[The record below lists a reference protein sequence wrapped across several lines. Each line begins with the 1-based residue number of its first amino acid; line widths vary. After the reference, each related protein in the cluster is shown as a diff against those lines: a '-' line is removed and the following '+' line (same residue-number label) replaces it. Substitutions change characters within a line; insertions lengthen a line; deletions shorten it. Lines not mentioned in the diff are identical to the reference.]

1 MASFRLSG
9 SGTQE
14 KKYTGRRKK
23 TTMEEPVERSLL
35 FTLAIH
41 NLKAET
47 KIDSLFRIDDVT
59 KAPALANR
67 PLSMY

>member
-1 MASFRLSG
+1 M
-9 SGTQE
+9 E
-14 KKYTGRRKK
+14 RRRKNIQGEEKK

-47 KIDSLFRIDDVT
+47 KIDCLFRIDDVT

>member
-1 MASFRLSG
+1 
-9 SGTQE
+9 
-14 KKYTGRRKK
+14 
-23 TTMEEPVERSLL
+23 MEEPGERSPL

-59 KAPALANR
+59 KTPAIANR
-67 PLSMY
+67 PLSMYKI

>member
-1 MASFRLSG
+1 MERRRKICR
-9 SGTQE
+9 E
-14 KKYTGRRKK
+14 KKKK
-23 TTMEEPVERSLL
+23 TMEEPGERSLL

-59 KAPALANR
+59 KTPAIANR

>member
-1 MASFRLSG
+1 MERRRKNIQG
-9 SGTQE
+9 EE
-14 KKYTGRRKK
+14 KKTI
-23 TTMEEPVERSLL
+23 MEEPVERSLL

-59 KAPALANR
+59 KTPALANR

>member
-1 MASFRLSG
+1 MERRRKNIKRE
-9 SGTQE
+9 E
-14 KKYTGRRKK
+14 KK
-23 TTMEEPVERSLL
+23 TMKEPGERSLL

-59 KAPALANR
+59 KTLAIANR

>member
-1 MASFRLSG
+1 
-9 SGTQE
+9 
-14 KKYTGRRKK
+14 
-23 TTMEEPVERSLL
+23 MEEPVERSLL
-35 FTLAIH
+35 FTLAIN

>member
-1 MASFRLSG
+1 MQRE
-9 SGTQE
+9 E
-14 KKYTGRRKK
+14 KK
-23 TTMEEPVERSLL
+23 TMEEPGEHSLL

-59 KAPALANR
+59 KTPAIANR

>member
-1 MASFRLSG
+1 M
-9 SGTQE
+9 E
-14 KKYTGRRKK
+14 RRRKNIQGEEKK

-59 KAPALANR
+59 KTPALANR

>member
-1 MASFRLSG
+1 MERRRKIYR
-9 SGTQE
+9 E
-14 KKYTGRRKK
+14 KKKR
-23 TTMEEPVERSLL
+23 TMEEPGERSLL
-35 FTLAIH
+35 FTLAIY

-59 KAPALANR
+59 KTPAIANR